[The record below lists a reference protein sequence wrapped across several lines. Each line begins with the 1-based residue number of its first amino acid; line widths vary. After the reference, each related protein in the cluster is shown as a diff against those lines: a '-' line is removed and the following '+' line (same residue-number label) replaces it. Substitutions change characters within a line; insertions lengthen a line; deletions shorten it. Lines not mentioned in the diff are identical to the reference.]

1 MSRLLCWWQYFIN
14 DWADRNPPVQPP
26 YQTSAAP
33 TWKIGDRPGSRQ
45 DWPHI
50 DCTMFLVQSKIM
62 RWYNQIE
69 WGSTLYR
76 FGTLPLLAS
85 YFLCFSNLWLLHIC
99 FRVESQQ
106 RVFVVSSGCID
117 VSRSPGCILM
127 YVCHQDVFVFTCVPP
142 GCMQMHVGGSSAAA
156 GEERKQPAPPLLV
169 NRRSKHTLRT
179 L

>member
-85 YFLCFSNLWLLHIC
+85 YFPCFSNLWLLHIC
-99 FRVESQQ
+99 LHVEFQQ
-106 RVFVVSSGCID
+106 RVFVVSCKQ
-117 VSRSPGCILM
+117 VTRM
-127 YVCHQDVFVFTCVPP
+127 YSYVCVPP
-142 GCMQMHVGGSSAAA
+142 GCICIYMCATRMYANACRRVISSSWR
-156 GEERKQPAPPLLV
+156 RKKTTSASLACQPQI
-169 NRRSKHTLRT
+169 
-179 L
+179 

>member
-1 MSRLLCWWQYFIN
+1 MWPSDVTRGCLQSKSTCSGETTQKVPFVKKKISQFSEPVMSSLLCWWQYFIN
-14 DWADRNPPVQPP
+14 HWADRNPPVQPP

-62 RWYNQIE
+62 RWYNHIE

-85 YFLCFSNLWLLHIC
+85 YFLCFSNLFIY
-99 FRVESQQ
+99 
-106 RVFVVSSGCID
+106 VFMYNLSS
-117 VSRSPGCILM
+117 VYLW
-127 YVCHQDVFVFTCVPP
+127 CHQDV
-142 GCMQMHVGGSSAAA
+142 
-156 GEERKQPAPPLLV
+156 LI
-169 NRRSKHTLRT
+169 
-179 L
+179 